1 MDTLPDIDLTYTMIQ
16 LSVKAENELHVLHS
30 QISPILYL
38 TKFK

>member
-16 LSVKAENELHVLHS
+16 LSVKAENELLHS